1 MINGFIIRKWAALL
15 IAGLLPTIGFFII
28 LQSMGFMWSIIGML
42 LGAVVGVII
51 AIKLL
56 RTPFTDMLEGKG
68 ILAID
73 VTSTG
78 IMTPTIVGVNNGY
91 LMGKG
96 IKDVFDRNAVLQ
108 MNQPKIVKD
117 EKGKVSTQNVTVD
130 QKTGKLTITL
140 DQDEYN
146 NGRFALM
153 QYPVILYNSQLKTT
167 ITKDFLSKEEK
178 TAFAEH
184 QVLFLN
190 RTMEELTGNLR
201 DFGRYIVEQLKP
213 QKSIMTSW
221 VFWIVIGVVGFIL
234 VILFGPAL
242 LDVVSTSFSAGSS
255 AVNTASGGV
264 VTPR

>member
-1 MINGFIIRKWAALL
+1 MINFYIVKKWSGFL
-15 IAGLLPTIGFFII
+15 IAGLLPTLCFFII
-28 LQSMGFMWSIIGML
+28 LQSMGFLWSIVGML
-42 LGAVVGVII
+42 VGAVAGVFVGM
-51 AIKLL
+51 KLIQ
-56 RTPFTDMLEGKG
+56 TPFTDMLEGKG

-78 IMTPTIVGVNNGY
+78 IMNPTIVGVNNGY

-108 MNQPKIVKD
+108 MNVPKIVKNK
-117 EKGKVSTQNVTVD
+117 KGKPSTENVTVD
-130 QKTGKLTITL
+130 DKTGKLTITL

-146 NGRFALM
+146 NARFALM
-153 QYPVILYNSQLKTT
+153 QYPVILYNSQLGTT
-167 ITKDFLSKEEK
+167 ITKDFLSQEEK

-190 RTMEELTGNLR
+190 RKMEELTSSLR

-213 QKSIMTSW
+213 KKSIFTN
-221 VFWIVIGVVGFIL
+221 WIMW
-234 VILFGPAL
+234 VILSIVAFVLIILFAPAL
-242 LDVVSTSFSAGSS
+242 LDTLSGTFGAAGD
-255 AVNTASGGV
+255 AVTTASRQT